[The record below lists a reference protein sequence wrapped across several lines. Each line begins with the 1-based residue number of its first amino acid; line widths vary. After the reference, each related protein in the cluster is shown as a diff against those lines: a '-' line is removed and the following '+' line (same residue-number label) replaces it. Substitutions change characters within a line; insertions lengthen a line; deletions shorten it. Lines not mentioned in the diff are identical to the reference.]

1 MTELR
6 KYGLSRR
13 RLLGQGANAS
23 LVAAATSMG
32 VIMTPALAFAD
43 TAGAPVRPGAPL
55 LLVRDLDT
63 VARYY
68 EQVIGLHVLHRDK
81 DEAQLG
87 AGNRPLLTLRR
98 RADID
103 LEPNGF
109 AGLFH
114 TAFLMPDR
122 ATLGQWLLR
131 AIQDRTEFV
140 GAADH
145 LVSEALYL
153 QDPEGNGIE
162 VYADRPRDQWTW
174 RGDMIEMASLEAD
187 VQGIVMAGGGVAS
200 PTARMPDAT
209 TVGHVHLR
217 VGGIPEAEAFYNGV
231 LALDVTARLPGAT
244 FYSTGQYHH
253 HVATN
258 TWQSAGAPKRS
269 GTITGLA
276 SFDLIARDQAAFDA
290 TAEAMLAKGGKR
302 NGDMITLADPWGNLV
317 QVVKA

>member
-1 MTELR
+1 MPDL
-6 KYGLSRR
+6 KRR
-13 RLLGQGANAS
+13 TMIEQSATVGIL
-23 LVAAATSMG
+23 AAAPRTLAT
-32 VIMTPALAFAD
+32 IMHATPSLAD
-43 TAGAPVRPGAPL
+43 TADAPVRPGAPL
-55 LLVRDLDT
+55 LLVRDLET

-68 EQVIGLHVLHRDK
+68 EQVIGLHVLHKDR
-81 DEAQLG
+81 DEAHLG
-87 AGNRPLLTLRR
+87 AGTRPLLTLRR
-98 RADID
+98 RAGID
-103 LEPNGF
+103 LEPRGF

-114 TAFLMPDR
+114 TAFLLPER
-122 ATLGQWLLR
+122 AMLGRWLLR

-145 LVSEALYL
+145 LVSEAFYL

-174 RGDMIEMASLEAD
+174 EGDMIEMASLEAD
-187 VQGIVMAGGGVAS
+187 VRGIVMAGGEIAS

-231 LALDVTARLPGAT
+231 LNLDVTARLPGAT

-269 GTITGLA
+269 DTITGLA

-290 TAEAMLAKGGKR
+290 LAEAMLAKGGQR
-302 NGDMITLADPWGNLV
+302 NGELIALADPWGNLV
-317 QVVKA
+317 QVRNA